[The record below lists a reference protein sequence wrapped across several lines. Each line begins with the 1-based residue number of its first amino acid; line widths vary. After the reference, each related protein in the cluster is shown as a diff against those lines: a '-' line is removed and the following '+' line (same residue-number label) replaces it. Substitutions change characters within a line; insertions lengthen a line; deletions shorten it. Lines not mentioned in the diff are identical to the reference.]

1 MDEWSQ
7 SRRRWLQ
14 SVAASAL
21 GAGRLGATT
30 LGLSASG
37 WLPGLAHAAADDP
50 ARKRSCI
57 LLWMNGGPSQTDT
70 FDPKPD
76 HANGGPFR
84 PISTKTPGLF
94 LGEHLPQ
101 LATHSEK
108 LAIVR
113 SMQTREG
120 DHGRATF
127 HLRTGNLPQGA
138 IQFPVLG
145 SLVAHER
152 GQPHDLPGYVSVT
165 PPRVFAP
172 EAISAGFLGPRFAP
186 LMVGR
191 ETQADYR
198 MDAGEGQ
205 LSVQDLEL
213 ARGISAERARGRLDL
228 LTEFTREF
236 AQSRPGLGTS
246 GHRTAY
252 EQACR
257 LMRPEAARA
266 FDLDDEPKDLQ
277 ERYGRHRFGQGCL
290 LARRLIERGVPFV
303 EVTLGGWDTHDENF
317 TKVKDLCNVLDPAWS
332 TLLADLQTR
341 GLLEQ
346 TLVVCMGEFGRTPGI
361 NPRNGRDHYPHAWSV
376 VLSGGG
382 IRGGTVAGR
391 TGQDGMLVEDR
402 PTSVPDLLATIL
414 TALGLD
420 PRKQN
425 MSNVNRPI
433 RLTDPDA
440 KPVTEI
446 LG

>member
-1 MDEWSQ
+1 MSDFAIA

-14 SVAASAL
+14 AVVASSL
-21 GAGRLGATT
+21 GV
-30 LGLSASG
+30 SASG
-37 WLPGLAHAAADDP
+37 WLPRMASAAADDP

-70 FDPKPD
+70 FDPKPE
-76 HANGGPFR
+76 HKNGGPFQA
-84 PISTKTPGLF
+84 ISTATPGLF
-94 LGEHLPQ
+94 LGEHLPG
-101 LATHSEK
+101 LAMHSSK

-113 SMQTREG
+113 SMETREG

-145 SLVAHER
+145 SLVANER
-152 GQPHDLPGYVSVT
+152 QVSHDLPGFVSVT

-198 MDAGEGQ
+198 ADAGGGA
-205 LSVQDLEL
+205 LNVQDLER
-213 ARGISAERARGRLDL
+213 ARGIEASRSRDRLEL
-228 LTEFTREF
+228 LSELTQEFTK
-236 AQSRPGLGTS
+236 SHPGLGTA

-252 EQACR
+252 EQARR
-257 LMRPEAARA
+257 LMEPEASGA
-266 FDLDDEPKDLQ
+266 FNLDQEPAALRD
-277 ERYGRHRFGQGCL
+277 RYGRHRFGQGCL
-290 LARRLIERGVPFV
+290 LARRLVERRVPFV
-303 EVTLGGWDTHDENF
+303 EVTLGGWDTHDDNF
-317 TKVKDLCNVLDPAWS
+317 KKVADLCHVLDPAWS
-332 TLLADLQTR
+332 TLLDDLATR
-341 GLLEQ
+341 GLLEE

-361 NPRNGRDHYPHAWSV
+361 NPRQGRDHYPHAWSV

-382 IRGGTVAGR
+382 VRGGSIAGR
-391 TGQDGMLVEDR
+391 TSNDGMIVEDR
-402 PTSVPDLLATIL
+402 PVSVPDLLSTVL
-414 TALGLD
+414 LALGLD

-433 RLTDPDA
+433 RLADPDA
-440 KPVTEI
+440 KPLSEI
-446 LG
+446 LS

>member
-1 MDEWSQ
+1 MDRNRFA
-7 SRRRWLQ
+7 SRRQWLQ
-14 SVAASAL
+14 SMAVS
-21 GAGRLGATT
+21 T
-30 LGLSASG
+30 LGVSASG
-37 WLPGLAHAAADDP
+37 WLPYLATAAADDP

-76 HANGGPFR
+76 HPNGGPFR
-84 PISTKTPGLF
+84 SIQTKTPGLL

-101 LATHSEK
+101 LATHSDE
-108 LAIVR
+108 LAVIR
-113 SMQTREG
+113 SMETREG

-145 SLVAHER
+145 SLVANER
-152 GQPHDLPGYVSVT
+152 QQSRDLPGFVSVT

-172 EAISAGFLGPRFAP
+172 ESISAGFLGPRFAP

-191 ETQADYR
+191 EAQADYR
-198 MDAGEGQ
+198 MDAGGGN
-205 LSVQDLEL
+205 LKVQDLER
-213 ARGISAERARGRLDL
+213 ARGIDAARAQERLNL
-228 LTEFTREF
+228 LAEFTQDF
-236 AQSRPGLGTS
+236 TSAHPGMGTS

-257 LMRPEAARA
+257 LMQPEAARA
-266 FDLDDEPKDLQ
+266 FDVDEEPASLRD
-277 ERYGRHRFGQGCL
+277 RYGRHRFGQGCL

-303 EVTLGGWDTHDENF
+303 EVTLGGWDTHDDNF
-317 TKVKDLCNVLDPAWS
+317 QKVKDLCNVLDPAWS
-332 TLLADLQTR
+332 TLLADLRSR
-341 GLLEQ
+341 GLLEN

-361 NPRNGRDHYPHAWSV
+361 NPRQGRDHYPHAWSV

-382 IRGGTVAGR
+382 VRGGSMAGR
-391 TGQDGMLVEDR
+391 TGKDGMTVEDR
-402 PTSVPDLLATIL
+402 PTSVADLLATIL
-414 TALGLD
+414 LALGLD

-433 RLTDPDA
+433 RLADPDA
-440 KPVTEI
+440 RPLWEI
-446 LG
+446 LS